1 MLKSSRWSTAFTSS
15 GFNPEPSV
23 ALGHPASVVGLSAD
37 AAAMTN

>member
-15 GFNPEPSV
+15 GLNPQPSV
-23 ALGHPASVVGLSAD
+23 ALGHAASVVGRSVD